1 MLICFGGH
9 GRSWLILCPVTPRF
23 LRLEPYHVSHDCN
36 DGVFVVLD
44 TQKHSLH
51 VSAIYSS
58 SDIHCTP
65 SWKQG
70 LVFWLVHGMPLW
82 QSSCVD
88 PIWPEF
94 EIWKIFH
101 RRPAE
106 ILAPWTP
113 GVSHGTKIF
122 GSKIFSYHPQMM
134 LFYAFWRFVMQK
146 MLKIMK
152 NCPFLHKCLV
162 IGKRAKNRQF
172 FMILSIFCTTNP
184 QIA

>member
-1 MLICFGGH
+1 MTRKSKCYYYVILEFLTRIC
-9 GRSWLILCPVTPRF
+9 VDF
-23 LRLEPYHVSHDCN
+23 LE
-36 DGVFVVLD
+36 FI
-44 TQKHSLH
+44 
-51 VSAIYSS
+51 SA
-58 SDIHCTP
+58 HT
-65 SWKQG
+65 KL

-82 QSSCVD
+82 QSSCMD

-134 LFYAFWRFVMQK
+134 LFYAFWRLVLQK
-146 MLKIMK
+146 LLKIKK
-152 NCPFLHKCLV
+152 NCLFYNFSLFHRNYAQIGSFSWFEHFLQNKLTKHIK
-162 IGKRAKNRQF
+162 
-172 FMILSIFCTTNP
+172 
-184 QIA
+184 

>member
-1 MLICFGGH
+1 MRKAMSGQSLAPKYWIFITCCF
-9 GRSWLILCPVTPRF
+9 SFWTPQKWTKIF
-23 LRLEPYHVSHDCN
+23 L
-36 DGVFVVLD
+36 
-44 TQKHSLH
+44 
-51 VSAIYSS
+51 
-58 SDIHCTP
+58 TP

-82 QSSCVD
+82 QSSCMD

-134 LFYAFWRFVMQK
+134 LFYAFWGFVMQK

-152 NCPFLHKCLV
+152 NCLFLALFPITKHLC
-162 IGKRAKNRQF
+162 KNGQF
-172 FMILSIFCTTNP
+172 FMIFSIFCITNP
-184 QIA
+184 QNA

>member
-1 MLICFGGH
+1 MTGADEYAPYIHKTAKADAERIKRNLKG
-9 GRSWLILCPVTPRF
+9 LC
-23 LRLEPYHVSHDCN
+23 
-36 DGVFVVLD
+36 
-44 TQKHSLH
+44 
-51 VSAIYSS
+51 I
-58 SDIHCTP
+58 TP

-82 QSSCVD
+82 QSSCMD

-122 GSKIFSYHPQMM
+122 GSKIFSYHPQII
-134 LFYAFWRFVMQK
+134 LFYVFCGFVWQK
-146 MLKIMK
+146 MLKIEK
-152 NCPFLHKCLV
+152 NCLFSV
-162 IGKRAKNRQF
+162 IFSSFPYFIENMPKLGSFSWFWAF
-172 FMILSIFCTTNP
+172 FANKLTKHIK
-184 QIA
+184 